1 MGQSTD
7 AQLCYGI
14 AFDEGTEFPWTD
26 DKYDNDIDDWWLT
39 IQGFKPTVEIY
50 DEEGNWLNGVSRD
63 DKAVGAYYNERA
75 EFRRT
80 MKPLPVELVTHCS
93 CDYPMHILAVKG
105 TLVTASRGHAEEI
118 DVNMLGVWPRD
129 EAALLNFCDDYG
141 IEYETGPRWW
151 LSSLW
156 C

>member
-1 MGQSTD
+1 MGQSTN

-14 AFDEGTEFPWTD
+14 AFEEGTEFPWTD
-26 DKYDNDIDDWWLT
+26 DKYAFDIDDWWLDV
-39 IQGFKPTVEIY
+39 QGFKPTVEIY

-63 DKAVGAYYNERA
+63 EETVNAYYNERA

-93 CDYPMHILAVKG
+93 CDYQMHILAVKG
-105 TLVTASRGHAEEI
+105 TLITAIRGNPEEI
-118 DVNMLGVWPRD
+118 NPDKFWLYQED
-129 EAALLNFCDDYG
+129 IDALLEFCGDYG

>member
-14 AFDEGTEFPWTD
+14 AFEEGTEFPWTD
-26 DKYDNDIDDWWLT
+26 DKYDNDIDDWWLEV
-39 IQGFKPTVEIY
+39 QGYKPTVEIY
-50 DEEGNWLNGVSRD
+50 DEEGDFINRVNPGD
-63 DKAVGAYYNERA
+63 DVVNAYYNERA

-105 TLVTASRGHAEEI
+105 TLVTASRGYAEEI
-118 DVNMLGVWPRD
+118 DVNNLGVYQED
-129 EAALLNFCDDYG
+129 KDALLKFCGDYG